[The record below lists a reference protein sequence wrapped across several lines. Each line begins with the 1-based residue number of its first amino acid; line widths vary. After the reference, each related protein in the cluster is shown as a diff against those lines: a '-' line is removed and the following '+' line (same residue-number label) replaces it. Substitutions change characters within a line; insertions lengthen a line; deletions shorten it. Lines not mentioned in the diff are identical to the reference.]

1 MLSALCELSHVI
13 FIEILWEK
21 LFTSILT
28 LYMVEI
34 RFGKVDDLFQG
45 AKIKVKTK
53 PMFQIAI
60 QKELA
65 NENGQLFSIIFEV
78 S

>member
-1 MLSALCELSHVI
+1 
-13 FIEILWEK
+13 
-21 LFTSILT
+21 
-28 LYMVEI
+28 MVEI